1 MAQDDL
7 RSRPQPLAYTLAGAA
22 EATGYSLSIIKQVID
37 KGDLTRRYANRKPI
51 ILATEL
57 QAWLDSLPYEPPSRR

>member
-1 MAQDDL
+1 MSEL
-7 RSRPQPLAYTLAGAA
+7 SSRPQPLAYTLAGAA
-22 EATGYSLSIIKQVID
+22 EATGYSLSIIKQVVD

-57 QAWLDSLPYEPPSRR
+57 SAWLESLPYAPPT